1 MFNLRKMAVSGLIAA
16 SLAGT
21 GIAAAAM
28 PASAATT
35 HVATVSTVKPITQPT
50 PHLQGFNVLSLR
62 FNGSTFRYNVFFRS
76 VQIAPRVWII
86 RGVLVDNFEPV
97 TLTLQ
102 IRGYQVGRFVSFH
115 VIYPSVGT
123 DAGNQGTRTFDGNFF
138 RLPFGGFGFRLIG
151 NWSET
156 GTEAGFGPWNLVFP
170 VL

>member
-1 MFNLRKMAVSGLIAA
+1 MFNLRKVAVSGLIAA

-35 HVATVSTVKPITQPT
+35 HATTVATVKPITQPV

-76 VQIAPRVWII
+76 FRVAPNVWLI
-86 RGVLVDNFEPV
+86 RGALVDNHEPV
-97 TLTLQ
+97 TLTLPIQ
-102 IRGYQVGRFVSFH
+102 GYQVGRFVSFH
-115 VIYPSVGT
+115 VIYPMVGT

-138 RLPFGGFGFRLIG
+138 RLPFGGGFRLIG
-151 NWSET
+151 NWSES